1 LTARTNVDRP
11 DGRLSRPGGEFLP
24 SPPGGPNIATYIAAR
39 ADFPRTHPGACPMSD
54 KHPNLTTMGITNF
67 EQIKS
72 YSLARTG
79 VNKDIL
85 RIKYRRPQGSFR
97 PLVRSYEF
105 ERTPRPADPNATLGG
120 DLTIYEVSPVL
131 DGALAELD
139 RIVRTLDSRKSILE
153 DVEEHLT
160 QLEDEFAAN
169 IAALRTKLNE
179 LQRLD

>member
-1 LTARTNVDRP
+1 
-11 DGRLSRPGGEFLP
+11 
-24 SPPGGPNIATYIAAR
+24 
-39 ADFPRTHPGACPMSD
+39 MSD

-105 ERTPRPADPNATLGG
+105 GRTPRPAEPNATVGG
-120 DLTIYEVSPVL
+120 DLTVYEVSPVL

-139 RIVRTLDSRKSILE
+139 RIVQTLDSRKSILE

-169 IAALRTKLNE
+169 VAALRTKLSE
-179 LQRLD
+179 LQKLD